1 MFGLKK
7 GSGLVTGEMDTI
19 IGRDTVFK
27 GTVAAKGTLRV
38 DGQFEGELQTTGD
51 LMVGASSV
59 VKANVKAMNAVIGG
73 TIHGNLEIGEKMELL
88 PSARIYGD
96 IKVGVLIIGEGAIFK
111 GACEM
116 KQLMEPQGQKK

>member
-7 GSGLVTGEMDTI
+7 SAGVITGEMDTI

-27 GTVAAKGTLRV
+27 GAVTAKGTLRV
-38 DGQFEGELQTTGD
+38 DGQFEGELQTSGD
-51 LMVGASSV
+51 LMVGSAALI
-59 VKANVKAMNAVIGG
+59 KANVKAANAVIGG

-116 KQLMEPQGQKK
+116 KQLVEPQKK